1 MSQWQDLDIETKITS
16 ILRDIPDTAS
26 EHHLG
31 RPFLTAYQIAIE
43 FARLYPEDFARLDY
57 PIGGVGIGQ
66 RSSLAQY
73 IARELSRR
81 IKNKEL
87 THIEGG
93 FLSNQHLHDIN
104 FEVDGQEELIHS
116 SLTHTNFTLSVFRLS
131 H

>member
-43 FARLYPEDFARLDY
+43 FAHRYPEDFARLDY

-73 IARELSRR
+73 VARELSRR
-81 IKNKEL
+81 IKNKEI

-116 SLTHTNFTLSVFRLS
+116 SLTNTNFTLSVFRLN

>member
-1 MSQWQDLDIETKITS
+1 MSQWQELDIETKITS

-31 RPFLTAYQIAIE
+31 RPFFTAYQIAIE
-43 FARLYPEDFARLDY
+43 FASRHPEDFARLDL

-66 RSSLAQY
+66 RTSLAQY

-81 IKNKEL
+81 IKNREI
-87 THIEGG
+87 THLEGG

-104 FEVDGQEELIHS
+104 FEVDGQEEPIRS
-116 SLTHTNFTLSVFRLS
+116 SLTNTNFTLSMFRLNS
-131 H
+131 